1 MKKHSNKKRKLDAIE
16 EASVELMSSTAAVSY
31 TFAVQSDDDDDNNCD
46 EATNKHN
53 EMHTIDEVNGVMQD
67 VPGNGS
73 STTNSGNETTT
84 SNTSDESNDPFETI
98 SHPTR
103 SASFPASSTNSVIR
117 LPNFVNMRCHNIL
130 IYTPIRY
137 CFKMKCYHIFRQS
150 LISLSLMKKVEKLQA
165 VVAFHPTIAM
175 IVKVISREIIFLKM
189 EMF

>member
-117 LPNFVNMRCHNIL
+117 LPHFENIRYNNFL
-130 IYTPIRY
+130 IYTPTTFYR
-137 CFKMKCYHIFRQS
+137 MKCYIIFRQS
-150 LISLSLMKKVEKLQA
+150 LISLSLMKQTEKLQA

-175 IVKVISREIIFLKM
+175 IVKVIAREIIFLKM

>member
-1 MKKHSNKKRKLDAIE
+1 MIFDPIHIEKQKTYGFKSLHHIRTSSIPKSKKSKHIKDALKKHSNKKRKLDAIE

-46 EATNKHN
+46 EATNKHT

-117 LPNFVNMRCHNIL
+117 LPHFE
-130 IYTPIRY
+130 IY
-137 CFKMKCYHIFRQS
+137 
-150 LISLSLMKKVEKLQA
+150 
-165 VVAFHPTIAM
+165 
-175 IVKVISREIIFLKM
+175 
-189 EMF
+189 EM